1 VSTVHVADTGL
12 FVAMGRPSNL
22 RHRAIRTFALRHE
35 ITFVLPEDVYSELTI
50 GDSSVETPPI
60 DEAIQEGWAA
70 IADPLAFD
78 NPFVSRT
85 MDAVRRYIAHADG
98 RPEDEIEQADAT
110 LAGVIAQ
117 AFTEDGAG
125 RAYVYTTD
133 IAAGQGIEVAFD
145 SEGYGDA
152 VTFVNAFRLITD
164 LLEGRYTP

>member
-1 VSTVHVADTGL
+1 MSTVHVADTGL

-22 RHRAIRTFALRHE
+22 RYRAVRRFALRHE
-35 ITFVLPEDVYSELTI
+35 ITFVLPEHVYSELAI
-50 GDSSVETPPI
+50 GDSAVETPPV
-60 DEAIQEGWAA
+60 DEAIQEGWATV
-70 IADPLAFD
+70 ADPLEFE

-85 MDAVRRYIAHADG
+85 MDGVRRYIAHADD
-98 RPEDEIEQADAT
+98 RPEDEIERADAT

-117 AFTEDGAG
+117 AFTEGEAV

-145 SEGYGDA
+145 SEGYGDT

-164 LLEGRYTP
+164 LLEGRHSS